1 LQEKKLHLKNVTKS
15 FGGRKVVD
23 IKDLTLGTHGIE
35 GLIGPNGAGKTTLI
49 NLISNKLKMDQGQI
63 LYYSNGNEIDI
74 SRKTFDTIARLGM
87 VRTNQIIQDFQSLSI
102 RDSMLLSLAT
112 SRQERFYAIFS
123 EKKLRKA
130 AEQEIEEYLDYFH
143 FDDPDG
149 NALSAGEKKLLDII
163 RCLLLKPKFLLMD
176 EPTTG
181 LPQDQT
187 DMVIALMRKKIE
199 EEGMSILIVEHD
211 LDLIW
216 GVSENVYFMAEG
228 EILIQGPPSE
238 VRKNK
243 TVVKKYIWGKAML
256 KLKDIRSGYG
266 DVTIIKGLDL
276 EVKHEIYAILGA
288 NGAGKSTLMKTIAKV
303 LPLKTGEI
311 YFKDENISN
320 FTPFQVSERG
330 LAFVPQEEQIFP
342 GLTVRENL
350 SIGGILSKR
359 SKKERMEEVFDVFP
373 DIYERINQKAGSL
386 SGGEAQMVA
395 VARALMQDPDLILL
409 DEPTSGLAPK
419 YVDSFFKKVKE
430 IHEKKDVSVILSEQ
444 NCSKAL
450 EIADKVMVLTLGKI
464 FLINE
469 CKNVN
474 VDMVK
479 EGYRI

>member
-1 LQEKKLHLKNVTKS
+1 
-15 FGGRKVVD
+15 
-23 IKDLTLGTHGIE
+23 
-35 GLIGPNGAGKTTLI
+35 
-49 NLISNKLKMDQGQI
+49 
-63 LYYSNGNEIDI
+63 
-74 SRKTFDTIARLGM
+74 
-87 VRTNQIIQDFQSLSI
+87 
-102 RDSMLLSLAT
+102 
-112 SRQERFYAIFS
+112 
-123 EKKLRKA
+123 
-130 AEQEIEEYLDYFH
+130 
-143 FDDPDG
+143 
-149 NALSAGEKKLLDII
+149 
-163 RCLLLKPKFLLMD
+163 
-176 EPTTG
+176 
-181 LPQDQT
+181 
-187 DMVIALMRKKIE
+187 
-199 EEGMSILIVEHD
+199 
-211 LDLIW
+211 
-216 GVSENVYFMAEG
+216 
-228 EILIQGPPSE
+228 
-238 VRKNK
+238 
-243 TVVKKYIWGKAML
+243 ML

-342 GLTVRENL
+342 KLTVRENL

-359 SKKERMEEVFDVFP
+359 SKKERMDEVFDVFP

-474 VDMVK
+474 IDMVK

>member
-1 LQEKKLHLKNVTKS
+1 
-15 FGGRKVVD
+15 
-23 IKDLTLGTHGIE
+23 
-35 GLIGPNGAGKTTLI
+35 
-49 NLISNKLKMDQGQI
+49 
-63 LYYSNGNEIDI
+63 
-74 SRKTFDTIARLGM
+74 
-87 VRTNQIIQDFQSLSI
+87 
-102 RDSMLLSLAT
+102 
-112 SRQERFYAIFS
+112 
-123 EKKLRKA
+123 
-130 AEQEIEEYLDYFH
+130 
-143 FDDPDG
+143 
-149 NALSAGEKKLLDII
+149 
-163 RCLLLKPKFLLMD
+163 
-176 EPTTG
+176 
-181 LPQDQT
+181 
-187 DMVIALMRKKIE
+187 
-199 EEGMSILIVEHD
+199 
-211 LDLIW
+211 
-216 GVSENVYFMAEG
+216 
-228 EILIQGPPSE
+228 
-238 VRKNK
+238 
-243 TVVKKYIWGKAML
+243 ML

-266 DVTIIKGLDL
+266 DVTIIKGIDL
-276 EVKHEIYAILGA
+276 EVEHEVYAILGA

-320 FTPFQVSERG
+320 FTPFQASERG

-359 SKKERMEEVFDVFP
+359 SKEERMEEVFDVFP

-395 VARALMQDPDLILL
+395 VARALMQDPELILL

-419 YVDSFFKKVKE
+419 YVDSFFNKVKE

-450 EIADKVMVLTLGKI
+450 EIADKVMVLTLGKV
-464 FLINE
+464 FLVNE

>member
-1 LQEKKLHLKNVTKS
+1 
-15 FGGRKVVD
+15 
-23 IKDLTLGTHGIE
+23 
-35 GLIGPNGAGKTTLI
+35 
-49 NLISNKLKMDQGQI
+49 
-63 LYYSNGNEIDI
+63 
-74 SRKTFDTIARLGM
+74 
-87 VRTNQIIQDFQSLSI
+87 
-102 RDSMLLSLAT
+102 
-112 SRQERFYAIFS
+112 
-123 EKKLRKA
+123 
-130 AEQEIEEYLDYFH
+130 
-143 FDDPDG
+143 
-149 NALSAGEKKLLDII
+149 
-163 RCLLLKPKFLLMD
+163 
-176 EPTTG
+176 
-181 LPQDQT
+181 
-187 DMVIALMRKKIE
+187 
-199 EEGMSILIVEHD
+199 
-211 LDLIW
+211 
-216 GVSENVYFMAEG
+216 
-228 EILIQGPPSE
+228 
-238 VRKNK
+238 
-243 TVVKKYIWGKAML
+243 ML

-342 GLTVRENL
+342 KLTVRENL

-359 SKKERMEEVFDVFP
+359 SKKERMDEVFDVFP

-419 YVDSFFKKVKE
+419 YVDSVFKKVKE

>member
-1 LQEKKLHLKNVTKS
+1 
-15 FGGRKVVD
+15 
-23 IKDLTLGTHGIE
+23 
-35 GLIGPNGAGKTTLI
+35 
-49 NLISNKLKMDQGQI
+49 
-63 LYYSNGNEIDI
+63 
-74 SRKTFDTIARLGM
+74 
-87 VRTNQIIQDFQSLSI
+87 
-102 RDSMLLSLAT
+102 
-112 SRQERFYAIFS
+112 
-123 EKKLRKA
+123 
-130 AEQEIEEYLDYFH
+130 
-143 FDDPDG
+143 
-149 NALSAGEKKLLDII
+149 
-163 RCLLLKPKFLLMD
+163 
-176 EPTTG
+176 
-181 LPQDQT
+181 
-187 DMVIALMRKKIE
+187 
-199 EEGMSILIVEHD
+199 
-211 LDLIW
+211 
-216 GVSENVYFMAEG
+216 
-228 EILIQGPPSE
+228 
-238 VRKNK
+238 
-243 TVVKKYIWGKAML
+243 ML

-303 LPLKTGEI
+303 IHLKTGEI

-320 FTPFQVSERG
+320 FTPFQASERG
-330 LAFVPQEEQIFP
+330 LAFVPQEDQIFP
-342 GLTVRENL
+342 KLTVRENL

>member
-1 LQEKKLHLKNVTKS
+1 
-15 FGGRKVVD
+15 
-23 IKDLTLGTHGIE
+23 
-35 GLIGPNGAGKTTLI
+35 
-49 NLISNKLKMDQGQI
+49 
-63 LYYSNGNEIDI
+63 
-74 SRKTFDTIARLGM
+74 
-87 VRTNQIIQDFQSLSI
+87 
-102 RDSMLLSLAT
+102 
-112 SRQERFYAIFS
+112 
-123 EKKLRKA
+123 
-130 AEQEIEEYLDYFH
+130 
-143 FDDPDG
+143 
-149 NALSAGEKKLLDII
+149 
-163 RCLLLKPKFLLMD
+163 
-176 EPTTG
+176 
-181 LPQDQT
+181 
-187 DMVIALMRKKIE
+187 
-199 EEGMSILIVEHD
+199 
-211 LDLIW
+211 
-216 GVSENVYFMAEG
+216 
-228 EILIQGPPSE
+228 
-238 VRKNK
+238 
-243 TVVKKYIWGKAML
+243 ML

-303 LPLKTGEI
+303 IHLKTGEI

-320 FTPFQVSERG
+320 FTPFQASERG

-342 GLTVRENL
+342 KLTVRENL

-395 VARALMQDPDLILL
+395 VARALMQDPELILL

-430 IHEKKDVSVILSEQ
+430 IHEKKDVSVILSEH

-464 FLINE
+464 FLVNE

>member
-1 LQEKKLHLKNVTKS
+1 
-15 FGGRKVVD
+15 
-23 IKDLTLGTHGIE
+23 
-35 GLIGPNGAGKTTLI
+35 
-49 NLISNKLKMDQGQI
+49 
-63 LYYSNGNEIDI
+63 
-74 SRKTFDTIARLGM
+74 
-87 VRTNQIIQDFQSLSI
+87 
-102 RDSMLLSLAT
+102 
-112 SRQERFYAIFS
+112 
-123 EKKLRKA
+123 
-130 AEQEIEEYLDYFH
+130 
-143 FDDPDG
+143 
-149 NALSAGEKKLLDII
+149 
-163 RCLLLKPKFLLMD
+163 
-176 EPTTG
+176 
-181 LPQDQT
+181 
-187 DMVIALMRKKIE
+187 
-199 EEGMSILIVEHD
+199 
-211 LDLIW
+211 
-216 GVSENVYFMAEG
+216 
-228 EILIQGPPSE
+228 
-238 VRKNK
+238 
-243 TVVKKYIWGKAML
+243 ML

-266 DVTIIKGLDL
+266 DVTIIKGIDL
-276 EVKHEIYAILGA
+276 EVEHEIYAILGA

-311 YFKDENISN
+311 HFKDEDISG
-320 FTPFQVSERG
+320 FTPFQASERG

-350 SIGGILSKR
+350 SIGGMLSKR
-359 SKKERMEEVFDVFP
+359 SKEKRMEEVFDVFP

-395 VARALMQDPDLILL
+395 VARALMQDPELILL

-464 FLINE
+464 FLVNE

>member
-1 LQEKKLHLKNVTKS
+1 
-15 FGGRKVVD
+15 
-23 IKDLTLGTHGIE
+23 
-35 GLIGPNGAGKTTLI
+35 
-49 NLISNKLKMDQGQI
+49 
-63 LYYSNGNEIDI
+63 
-74 SRKTFDTIARLGM
+74 
-87 VRTNQIIQDFQSLSI
+87 
-102 RDSMLLSLAT
+102 
-112 SRQERFYAIFS
+112 
-123 EKKLRKA
+123 
-130 AEQEIEEYLDYFH
+130 
-143 FDDPDG
+143 
-149 NALSAGEKKLLDII
+149 
-163 RCLLLKPKFLLMD
+163 
-176 EPTTG
+176 
-181 LPQDQT
+181 
-187 DMVIALMRKKIE
+187 
-199 EEGMSILIVEHD
+199 
-211 LDLIW
+211 
-216 GVSENVYFMAEG
+216 
-228 EILIQGPPSE
+228 
-238 VRKNK
+238 
-243 TVVKKYIWGKAML
+243 ML

-276 EVKHEIYAILGA
+276 EVEHEIYAILGA

-311 YFKDENISN
+311 YFKDENIST
-320 FTPFQVSERG
+320 FTPFQASERG

-359 SKKERMEEVFDVFP
+359 SKEQRMEEVFDVFP

>member
-1 LQEKKLHLKNVTKS
+1 
-15 FGGRKVVD
+15 
-23 IKDLTLGTHGIE
+23 
-35 GLIGPNGAGKTTLI
+35 
-49 NLISNKLKMDQGQI
+49 
-63 LYYSNGNEIDI
+63 
-74 SRKTFDTIARLGM
+74 
-87 VRTNQIIQDFQSLSI
+87 
-102 RDSMLLSLAT
+102 
-112 SRQERFYAIFS
+112 
-123 EKKLRKA
+123 
-130 AEQEIEEYLDYFH
+130 
-143 FDDPDG
+143 
-149 NALSAGEKKLLDII
+149 
-163 RCLLLKPKFLLMD
+163 
-176 EPTTG
+176 
-181 LPQDQT
+181 
-187 DMVIALMRKKIE
+187 
-199 EEGMSILIVEHD
+199 
-211 LDLIW
+211 
-216 GVSENVYFMAEG
+216 
-228 EILIQGPPSE
+228 
-238 VRKNK
+238 
-243 TVVKKYIWGKAML
+243 ML

-266 DVTIIKGLDL
+266 DVTIIKGLDI

-311 YFKDENISN
+311 YFKDENISS
-320 FTPFQVSERG
+320 FTPFQASERG

-359 SKKERMEEVFDVFP
+359 SKKQRMEEVFDVFP